1 MPFKVPLTDTPFV
14 AETEV
19 VLAVKDADVPPAA
32 MVTLAGTCTDVL
44 ALISLTIAPPFGVG
58 PVNVTVPVE
67 LVPPATEAGLKVMA
81 LTVVSPIVSD
91 AVLDVVP

>member
-44 ALISLTIAPPFGVG
+44 PMIS
-58 PVNVTVPVE
+58 
-67 LVPPATEAGLKVMA
+67 
-81 LTVVSPIVSD
+81 
-91 AVLDVVP
+91 